1 MPSVTRCGPIT
12 LALLLALSTSACGRS
27 PSGPGK
33 PVIALLM
40 KSLANE
46 FFKTMED
53 GARKHQAAH
62 ADAYEL
68 VATGIKDEQD
78 VARQIEIVEQMI
90 ARMGA

>member
-1 MPSVTRCGPIT
+1 MTRSGRIT
-12 LALLLALSTSACGRS
+12 LALLLALAIAACGRA
-27 PSGPGK
+27 PSSAPDE
-33 PVIALLM
+33 PVVALVM

-68 VATGIKDEQD
+68 VATGIKDEWTSPG
-78 VARQIEIVEQMI
+78 RS
-90 ARMGA
+90 RSWSR